1 MARPSGTMPDAPQ
14 RAQYRLFLPVLVA
27 SLFAAPVAALA
38 QTNERWGVDDME
50 ARAILPA
57 PRGNSSITGAT
68 LSCTAQHWR
77 LNLDVGEEAQAGDA
91 TLTVDGRA
99 FALSPIAEPQGLA
112 FAVPRKAIEP
122 LKAGLRLELAL
133 PQGEETDAPVT
144 ANFSLRGSKIALNA
158 AQERCTPRDMS
169 AYTPVTFTPYS
180 SYINLGRELR
190 QDDIAAFRLST
201 ASEPKLDVAMGEFGA
216 EFGDKHRLLLTRLCG
231 SSWYYGASGCNI
243 AGFAPADDEGWEP
256 VYDTENVLLYSDP
269 KNVIDGW
276 PDLVTLP
283 ASQKGQ
289 MVAGPGLIWRWD
301 GKAYA
306 LKGELP
312 DDEPAEIV
320 ENRTDM
326 QASDE

>member
-1 MARPSGTMPDAPQ
+1 MPDAP
-14 RAQYRLFLPVLVA
+14 RCAQNRLFLSVLVA
-27 SLFAAPVAALA
+27 SLLAVPVAALA

-57 PRGNSSITGAT
+57 PRGNSSIQSAT
-68 LSCTAQHWR
+68 LSCAAQHWR
-77 LNLDVGEEAQAGDA
+77 LNIDLGEEAKAGDA

-99 FALSPIAEPQGLA
+99 FVLSPIAETGRLA

-133 PQGEETDAPVT
+133 PQGEEADAPVT

-190 QDDIAAFRLST
+190 DDDIAAFRLST
-201 ASEPKLDVAMGEFGA
+201 ASEPKLDVAMA

-243 AGFAPADDEGWEP
+243 AGFAPAGDEGWEP

-269 KNVIDGW
+269 KSVIDGW

-283 ASQKGQ
+283 AGQKGQ

-312 DDEPAEIV
+312 EDEPVDAE
-320 ENRTDM
+320 
-326 QASDE
+326 